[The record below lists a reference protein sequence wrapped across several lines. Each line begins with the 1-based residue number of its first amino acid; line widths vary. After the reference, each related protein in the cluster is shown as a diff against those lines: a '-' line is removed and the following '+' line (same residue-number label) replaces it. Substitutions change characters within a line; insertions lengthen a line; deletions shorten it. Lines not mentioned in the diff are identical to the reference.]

1 MTLQWRIIGGDAL
14 EFRRWD
20 ADEVVVYNSL
30 SGDTHLLDSSTA
42 EILLMLRH
50 EVLDMLSLARL
61 LARKW
66 RCEPTTDFLDE
77 LEMTLSDMHAL
88 SLVERV

>member
-1 MTLQWRIIGGDAL
+1 MTLQWRTIGDDAL

-20 ADEVVVYNSL
+20 EEVIVYNAL
-30 SGDTHLLDSSTA
+30 SGDTHLLAPSAA
-42 EILLMLRH
+42 EILLTLQN
-50 EVLDMLSLARL
+50 ETLDMLSLARL
-61 LARKW
+61 LAGKW
-66 RCEPTTDFLDE
+66 QCDPTPDFLDE

>member
-1 MTLQWRIIGGDAL
+1 MTLQWRIIGDDAL

-20 ADEVVVYNSL
+20 EEVIVYNAL
-30 SGDTHLLDSSTA
+30 SGDTHLLDLSAA
-42 EILLMLRH
+42 EILLTLRH
-50 EVLDMLSLARL
+50 ETLDMLSLARL
-61 LARKW
+61 LAHKW
-66 RCEPTTDFLDE
+66 QCDPTPDFLDE

>member
-14 EFRRWD
+14 EFRHWD
-20 ADEVVVYNSL
+20 AEEVVVYNSL

-50 EVLDMLSLARL
+50 EVLDVLSLARL
-61 LARKW
+61 LASTW
-66 RCEPTTDFLDE
+66 QCEPTTDFLDE